1 MIDDSIAK
9 AVNDTVGKIQDA
21 IEKRPLMKRGFN
33 HDVDFKI
40 KDTDQGFDKLLRLAY
55 AFKDHAKADGFKKQ
69 IDKESELWKS
79 KKKLVDS
86 FNDPRH
92 SVKLNTFDGK
102 QARDAKTPTSQVTTE
117 KQFIAVKSL
126 MEKLKDLTDSGYNVP
141 VKYIEDYA
149 QNKGKPIKRT
159 HQKNIVYNVKFIGD
173 PVFDTDSNKVIGGSI
188 QLQVGDKAE
197 KGKKVKKNMITIVQN
212 SNDVFPNINIAT
224 AIFLPFVNA
233 NASVSEDLYELDAA
247 SRKRAEIRN
256 KNRNISAKKVLQKLD
271 EDFLKLERA
280 SKKEESDSFVDEMAR
295 EDEKQNKQDEKEQQE
310 RNEVQKR
317 GTQDHINDE
326 VTDIIP
332 EEYTENPMRSIYA
345 KSLSSNIKNYENGV
359 YSKND
364 LDKLGKNIMETLEVD
379 SAEELIQVLN
389 IYKEAGVLDNNLPI
403 EDFSM
408 EALETVCKN

>member
-1 MIDDSIAK
+1 MVSSR
-9 AVNDTVGKIQDA
+9 Q
-21 IEKRPLMKRGFN
+21 
-33 HDVDFKI
+33 
-40 KDTDQGFDKLLRLAY
+40 
-55 AFKDHAKADGFKKQ
+55 
-69 IDKESELWKS
+69 ESELWKS

-92 SVKLNTFDGK
+92 SVKLNTFDSK
-102 QARDAKTPTSQVTTE
+102 EARIAKTPTSQVTTE

-159 HQKNIVYNVKFIGD
+159 HQKNIVYDVKFIGD

-212 SNDVFPNINIAT
+212 SNDKFPNINIAT
-224 AIFLPFVNA
+224 AMFLPFVNA

-256 KNRNISAKKVLQKLD
+256 KNRNFSTKKVLEKLD
-271 EDFLKLERA
+271 EDFLKLERT
-280 SKKEESDSFVDEMAR
+280 SKKEENDSFVDEMAK
-295 EDEKQNKQDEKEQQE
+295 EDEKQNEQDKKEQKEQQE
-310 RNEVQKR
+310 RNETQKR

-326 VTDIIP
+326 VTDITP
-332 EEYTENPMRSIYA
+332 EKYTENPLRRAYA
-345 KSLSSNIKNYENGV
+345 KMLTLDIKRYETGKLN
-359 YSKND
+359 KED
-364 LDKLGKNIMETLEVD
+364 LDKLGLSLIDNLDIN

-389 IYKEAGVLDNNLPI
+389 IYKESGVLDKNLPI

-408 EALETVCKN
+408 EALETVCKK